1 MECLVAYSKGLPEC
15 GVEFTEMS
23 GTFCV
28 SPEIANHS
36 ESSLEQIEEVWLA
49 MGKGAVLVE
58 QHPMNRADGLS
69 PQQQCGHGWLKSSL
83 MRWALLLPQPALEA
97 FACTA
102 LPFPQLFHALS
113 EDR

>member
-1 MECLVAYSKGLPEC
+1 MG
-15 GVEFTEMS
+15 
-23 GTFCV
+23 GTFGV

-36 ESSLEQIEEVWLA
+36 ESSLEQIEEVRLA

-83 MRWALLLPQPALEA
+83 MRWAPLLPQLALEA
-97 FACTA
+97 SACNEQ
-102 LPFPQLFHALS
+102 PFPQLSQKLS
-113 EDR
+113 EGR